1 MNQQR
6 TLAIV
11 KPDAVGNGFSG
22 KIIDRILSD
31 GLQIV
36 AMKLIHM
43 SKKQA
48 QGFYAVHVEKPFFDE
63 LTDFMSEGP
72 ALVMVLEGADAI
84 RRWRDLMGATNPANA
99 AEGTIRKVFA
109 ESITRNSVHGSD
121 ALETASFEIGY
132 FFNAL
137 EIVGRK

>member
-6 TLAIV
+6 TLAII

-63 LTDFMSEGP
+63 LTGFMSEGP

-121 ALETASFEIGY
+121 APETASFEIGY

-137 EIVGRK
+137 EIVGGK